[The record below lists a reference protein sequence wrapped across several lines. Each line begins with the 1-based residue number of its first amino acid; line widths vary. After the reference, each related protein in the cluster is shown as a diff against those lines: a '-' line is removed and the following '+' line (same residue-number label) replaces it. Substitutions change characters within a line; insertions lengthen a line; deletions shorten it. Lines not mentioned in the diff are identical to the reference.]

1 MTCVDSVAIGVEETK
16 PVINAGL
23 GRSWVASHDPKT
35 IHIFSI
41 ASRCLLNPVQGFTM
55 WSNHHKR

>member
-1 MTCVDSVAIGVEETK
+1 MNNYVSSFYLSIYTTCVDSVAIGVEETK

-41 ASRCLLNPVQGFTM
+41 ARVDVF
-55 WSNHHKR
+55 